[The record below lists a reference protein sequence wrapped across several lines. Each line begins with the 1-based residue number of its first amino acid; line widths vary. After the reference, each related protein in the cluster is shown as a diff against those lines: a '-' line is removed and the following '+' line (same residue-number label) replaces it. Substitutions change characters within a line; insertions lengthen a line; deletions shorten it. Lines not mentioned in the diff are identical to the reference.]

1 MGPRCTLWR
10 MVSISIPPSR
20 VLELSDLVCD
30 FNGTLAVDGV
40 LLPGVSERL
49 ATLADRFTIH
59 VLTADTY
66 GGARNRLTG
75 LPVEVVV
82 LPVDRQTER
91 KADYVTGLGSVHV
104 VAIGNGG
111 NDSAMIEA
119 AALGMC
125 VVQDEGASVSSV
137 MVADVVCM
145 SITDALDM
153 LIQPKRLVATLR
165 V

>member
-1 MGPRCTLWR
+1 
-10 MVSISIPPSR
+10 MVSVDIPPATR
-20 VLELSDLVCD
+20 LELSHLVCD
-30 FNGTLAVDGV
+30 FNGTLAVDGR

-49 ATLADRFTIH
+49 VALADSFTIH
-59 VLTADTY
+59 VLTSDTY
-66 GGARNRLTG
+66 GGARERLAG
-75 LPVEVVV
+75 LPVTVAV
-82 LPVDRQTER
+82 LPADRQTER
-91 KADYVTGLGSVHV
+91 KADYVNELGADNV
-104 VAIGNGG
+104 VSIGNGG

-137 MVADVVCM
+137 MVADIVCM
-145 SITDALDM
+145 AVTDALDM

>member
-1 MGPRCTLWR
+1 
-10 MVSISIPPSR
+10 MVSLDIPPSTR
-20 VLELSDLVCD
+20 LELSHLVCD
-30 FNGTLAVDGV
+30 FNGTLAVDGK
-40 LLPGVSERL
+40 LLPGVAERL
-49 ATLADRFTIH
+49 TALADRFTIH

-66 GGARNRLTG
+66 GGATEILAD
-75 LPVEVVV
+75 LPVTVAV
-82 LPVDRQTER
+82 LPSDRQTER
-91 KADYVTGLGSVHV
+91 KADYVCGLNPDHV
-104 VAIGNGG
+104 VTIGNGG

-137 MVADVVCM
+137 MVADVVCI
-145 SITDALDM
+145 SVTDALDM

>member
-1 MGPRCTLWR
+1 

-20 VLELSDLVCD
+20 VLELSHLVCD

-49 ATLADRFTIH
+49 VTLADQFAIH

-75 LPVEVVV
+75 QPVEIVV
-82 LPVDRQTER
+82 LPADRQTER
-91 KADYVTGLGSVHV
+91 KADYVASLGSDHV

-111 NDSAMIEA
+111 NDSAMIET

-145 SITDALDM
+145 SVTDALDM